1 MLPLASLAGR
11 LRRRRQQRR
20 LAALTLDGARARAA
34 RGAALLDDR
43 DRDWAGR
50 VDPGTLAL
58 GDGAA
63 CVLGQLWGEYRH
75 GLGRARVID
84 LSSAPTRFVSPVDLG
99 FQAVSDLGDAAEA
112 LDYALLT
119 RAWRGEL
126 AARAGLRG
134 DPTSTPPRNVA
145 PPVR

>member
-1 MLPLASLAGR
+1 MLQR
-11 LRRRRQQRR
+11 LRLRRQQRR
-20 LAALTLDGARARAA
+20 LSALTLDAARARAA

-43 DRDWAGR
+43 DPGWAAR
-50 VDPGTLAL
+50 IDPSSLAL

-63 CVLGQLWGEYRH
+63 CVLGQLWGEYRT

-99 FQAVSDLGDAAEA
+99 FQAVSDLGPGAED

-119 RAWRGEL
+119 RAWRGLLAERARL
-126 AARAGLRG
+126 GDSPISTGARNAARKVG
-134 DPTSTPPRNVA
+134 
-145 PPVR
+145 